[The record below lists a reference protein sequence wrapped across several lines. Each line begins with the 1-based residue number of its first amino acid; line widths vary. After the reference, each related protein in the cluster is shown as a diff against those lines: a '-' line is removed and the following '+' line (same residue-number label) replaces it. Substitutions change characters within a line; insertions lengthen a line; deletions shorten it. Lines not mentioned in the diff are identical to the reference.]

1 MQEQGEIATS
11 EFKTVG
17 RNRNDLDGLSSGAIR
32 IVSRTMTTS
41 LDITGDTAAFR
52 YPPEYDD
59 CVERFDNVLEGK
71 WAGRLNAKDYLNRL
85 RDLSAQHPWFID
97 VHAHIGNALLEQG
110 KTGLALAAYQTG
122 IALGSAA
129 IPQGYSGLIE
139 WIELENRPFLRAV
152 HGATICHLRRR
163 HWRKAIPLLE
173 DMLAWN
179 PKDNQGNRYL
189 IGSVYLRAGKLDEA
203 STALDLKGDL
213 DPWSLYDLG
222 LLLLIRQQYMA
233 AATALRHGFIENGY
247 IAEILCG
254 MPRPLPLA
262 IWHGS
267 NLAEPENAEDYVE
280 MFGQL
285 WHRTYGAVAFLRWLH
300 MNSQVM
306 AERAAILQC
315 REMTLWEP
323 DPGRRRE
330 ILVHEVHMVNGIDD
344 RLSGEIVVKK
354 FNRHGKAV
362 WPWLHK
368 ESRY

>member
-1 MQEQGEIATS
+1 MTIA
-11 EFKTVG
+11 
-17 RNRNDLDGLSSGAIR
+17 
-32 IVSRTMTTS
+32 
-41 LDITGDTAAFR
+41 LDITGDTAVFR
-52 YPPEYDD
+52 YPQEYDD
-59 CVERFDNVLEGK
+59 CVGRFDNVLEEK

-97 VHAHIGNALLEQG
+97 VHAHIGNALLGQG

-122 IALGSAA
+122 IALGTAA

-139 WIELENRPFLRAV
+139 WIDLENRPFLRAV

-163 HWRKAIPLLE
+163 QWRKAIPLLE
-173 DMLAWN
+173 NLLAWN
-179 PKDNQGNRYL
+179 PKDNQGIRYL

-203 STALDLKGDL
+203 STALDLRGDL
-213 DPWSLYDLG
+213 DPGSLYDLG
-222 LLLLIRQQYMA
+222 LLLLIRRQHMA

-267 NLAEPENAEDYVE
+267 NLAGPDYAEDYVE
-280 MFGQL
+280 MFGHL
-285 WHRTYGAVAFLRWLH
+285 WRRTYGAVAFLRWLH

-315 REMTLWEP
+315 KEMTLWEP
-323 DPGRRRE
+323 NPEGRRE
-330 ILVHEVHMVNGIDD
+330 IFDQEVRLINGIDD
-344 RLSGEIVVKK
+344 RLSEEIVVKEID
-354 FNRHGKAV
+354 RHGNAV
-362 WPWLHK
+362 WPWLHT